1 MFLGEKRA
9 LPYVG
14 LVHVYV
20 KLNVW
25 KVKGKDT
32 FSSGLVVIIMVRK
45 FLILFPGLFLENVC
59 VVIFCASDDA
69 DSQLTPA

>member
-1 MFLGEKRA
+1 M
-9 LPYVG
+9 PYVG

-32 FSSGLVVIIMVRK
+32 FSSGLVVINTIRK
-45 FLILFPGLFLENVC
+45 FLILFPGLKMRWFLENVR
-59 VVIFCASDDA
+59 VFIFCASDDT